1 MRGNW
6 SGVALL
12 TVVLVGCYEPAPPPP
27 SAAPVPETTATE
39 TPTPE
44 AATPEAAT
52 PEAATADMAAP
63 QSPSESPSESAATEP
78 MNQGAE
84 NATAENEN
92 VEKAQV
98 GVGKRGRDYGGGII
112 TEPARQRFLIADRL
126 TFTAIDHAM
135 NLYKATNGHLPKS
148 HDEFMRDI
156 IQANNLKLPDLP
168 AGDEYFYDPERG
180 ELMVRHPQK

>member
-1 MRGNW
+1 MRGFW

-12 TVVLVGCYEPAPPPP
+12 SVVLVGCYEPAPPPP
-27 SAAPVPETTATE
+27 SAAPAPETTATE
-39 TPTPE
+39 APAPETTAAETTTPE
-44 AATPEAAT
+44 TT
-52 PEAATADMAAP
+52 TADTTAAQP
-63 QSPSESPSESAATEP
+63 AAESSEPAPAEP
-78 MNQGAE
+78 MNPTAE
-84 NATAENEN
+84 NATTENEN

-98 GVGKRGRDYGGGII
+98 GVGKRGRGYGGGII

-156 IQANNLKLPDLP
+156 VQANNLKLPDLP
-168 AGDEYFYDPERG
+168 EGDEYFYDPERG